1 MNPNKKQKTKGIK
14 KPVFLSIKTKFF
26 GVYCLLLAAI
36 VIVVAMLLPMI
47 FNMYFISEKSNE
59 LSKVR
64 SIVSDIVKESDFQQ
78 DPVTTKLLENTAQAA
93 DIVIWICIEQ
103 SDGSIGIYVFGKTAN
118 SISPV
123 DFNNFTQAEK
133 ERVIHVLDGAQTGKL
148 ISAFPSA
155 FKGRTLSTGYRQEYL
170 VASDM
175 AFGSLTMTIKSYKQ
189 GAVFLNVSMGDIDLM
204 SNTLQKVVF
213 GILVLIT
220 LTAVLMLWI
229 MGSNV
234 LTPVKQMTQ
243 AAQAIS
249 KGDFSQEVEVRSND
263 EIGQLEQAFNT
274 MAKELQSVDT
284 LQSDFIANI
293 SHDFRSPLTSIKGYV
308 EAMLDGTI
316 PQELFPKYLKV
327 VLDEANRLTKMTNN
341 VLDLTKMENGQIEMH
356 IRPFDINESIVSIA
370 LTFEQRVNE
379 KKIKMNFQFLQEKLY
394 VSADPD
400 LIERVIYNLL
410 DNALKFTD
418 EGDSITVETSIVGRK
433 AYITVSDTGSG
444 IDENAL
450 PHIFERFNKGDKSR
464 GKNKMGTG
472 LGLAIVK
479 QIMLQHHEDITV
491 YSKVG
496 EGTKFT
502 FTLPLAPKS
511 AVTSAAASAVSAQAA
526 SAAVASEESLEAES
540 KPDDPAEKN

>member
-1 MNPNKKQKTKGIK
+1 MNPNNKQKIKRIK
-14 KPVFLSIKTKFF
+14 KPAFLSIKTKFL
-26 GVYCLLLAAI
+26 GIYCILLAAI
-36 VIVVAMLLPMI
+36 MVIVAMLLPMI
-47 FNMYFISEKSNE
+47 FNMYFISEKSQE

-64 SIVSDIVKESDFQQ
+64 SIVSDIVKESDFQKN
-78 DPVTTKLLENTAQAA
+78 TETAKLLENTAQAA
-93 DIVIWICIEQ
+93 DVVIWICTEQ
-103 SDGSIGIYVFGKTAN
+103 TDGSVGIYVFGKTN
-118 SISPV
+118 YSISPI
-123 DFNNFTQAEK
+123 DFNTFTQTEK
-133 ERVIHVLDGAQTGKL
+133 DRVIDVLDGESVGKQVN
-148 ISAFPSA
+148 AFPSA
-155 FKGRTLSTGYRQEYL
+155 FRGRTLSTGYRQEYA
-170 VASDM
+170 VEGDM
-175 AFGSLTMTIKSYKQ
+175 TFGSVTMTMKSFKQ
-189 GAVFLNVSMGDIDLM
+189 GAVFLNVSLIGIDLM
-204 SNTLQKVVF
+204 SNTLQKVV
-213 GILVLIT
+213 IAVLILII
-220 LTAVLMLWI
+220 LTAVLMLSI

-234 LTPVKQMTQ
+234 LTPVKQMTK
-243 AAQAIS
+243 AAEAIT
-249 KGDFSQEVEVRSND
+249 KGDFSQEVEVRSRD

-341 VLDLTKMENGQIEMH
+341 VLDLTKMENGQIEVH

-379 KKIKMNFQFLQEKLY
+379 KKINMNFQFLQEKLY

-418 EGDSITVETSIVGRK
+418 QGDSITVETSIVGKK

-491 YSKVG
+491 YSKLG

-511 AVTSAAASAVSAQAA
+511 AVVSAAASAASAQAA
-526 SAAVASEESLEAES
+526 AEAVASEETLEPER
-540 KPDDPAEKN
+540 KQDGPAEKE

>member
-1 MNPNKKQKTKGIK
+1 MNLLG
-14 KPVFLSIKTKFF
+14 
-26 GVYCLLLAAI
+26 LLLAA
-36 VIVVAMLLPMI
+36 
-47 FNMYFISEKSNE
+47 
-59 LSKVR
+59 
-64 SIVSDIVKESDFQQ
+64 
-78 DPVTTKLLENTAQAA
+78 
-93 DIVIWICIEQ
+93 
-103 SDGSIGIYVFGKTAN
+103 
-118 SISPV
+118 
-123 DFNNFTQAEK
+123 
-133 ERVIHVLDGAQTGKL
+133 
-148 ISAFPSA
+148 
-155 FKGRTLSTGYRQEYL
+155 
-170 VASDM
+170 
-175 AFGSLTMTIKSYKQ
+175 
-189 GAVFLNVSMGDIDLM
+189 
-204 SNTLQKVVF
+204 
-213 GILVLIT
+213 
-220 LTAVLMLWI
+220 
-229 MGSNV
+229 
-234 LTPVKQMTQ
+234 
-243 AAQAIS
+243 
-249 KGDFSQEVEVRSND
+249 
-263 EIGQLEQAFNT
+263 
-274 MAKELQSVDT
+274 
-284 LQSDFIANI
+284 
-293 SHDFRSPLTSIKGYV
+293 LTSKN
-308 EAMLDGTI
+308 AL
-316 PQELFPKYLKV
+316 
-327 VLDEANRLTKMTNN
+327 A
-341 VLDLTKMENGQIEMH
+341 QI
-356 IRPFDINESIVSIA
+356 A
-370 LTFEQRVNE
+370 KKTGLNE